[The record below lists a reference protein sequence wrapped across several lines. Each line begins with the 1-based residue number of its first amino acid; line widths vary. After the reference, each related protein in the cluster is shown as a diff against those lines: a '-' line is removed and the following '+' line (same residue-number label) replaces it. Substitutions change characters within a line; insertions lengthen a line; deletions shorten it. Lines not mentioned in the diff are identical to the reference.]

1 MLCVSGTVSRSDSSN
16 SISLASLSRPSRR
29 LNCIN
34 IKLYSRG
41 NAGPAGKIPSPGG
54 LQSVVLAFFYC
65 VCVCVCVCVY
75 GCMGVL
81 CISLCRIAD
90 ANECVMEGRRH
101 ADGSNVRGIL

>member
-1 MLCVSGTVSRSDSSN
+1 MSF
-16 SISLASLSRPSRR
+16 SL
-29 LNCIN
+29 
-34 IKLYSRG
+34 
-41 NAGPAGKIPSPGG
+41 
-54 LQSVVLAFFYC
+54 FFI
-65 VCVCVCVCVY
+65 VCVCVCVY